1 MIIFLKKNNKNYT
14 QDVVGQGFGVLDED
28 SIGYGAGL
36 IDSGELI
43 GASPNPDKNYEVE
56 NLILAMAFKHF
67 LTTRKVLIKSG
78 LKQAIKHKIHS
89 IKYYSAKKINSYVDH
104 FFDEEKNNIIDI
116 KERLSRL
123 QYIVTSYI
131 KYKYENDLFNSK
143 VVNKKIYYLYE
154 KKRQKVYKYQI
165 TL

>member
-56 NLILAMAFKHF
+56 NLILAMAF
-67 LTTRKVLIKSG
+67 L
-78 LKQAIKHKIHS
+78 
-89 IKYYSAKKINSYVDH
+89 
-104 FFDEEKNNIIDI
+104 NI
-116 KERLSRL
+116 
-123 QYIVTSYI
+123 
-131 KYKYENDLFNSK
+131 F
-143 VVNKKIYYLYE
+143 
-154 KKRQKVYKYQI
+154 
-165 TL
+165 